1 MTRQPYSLVIPAL
14 NESGTIRD
22 VVERA
27 LHYIDD
33 LIVIDDGSTD
43 RTSEALAGLP
53 ITLLKNTKNM
63 GKAASLWLGFLH
75 AMQVGAKAV
84 ITIDGD
90 GQHAP
95 EDIPTVLAVANQWE
109 DSLILGT
116 RTRKDWRSSLSIR
129 VGANRVADFW
139 ISWAAGYCIAD
150 SQSGFRV
157 YPVSLLKQLTIK
169 HGEKQGFV
177 FESEVLIEAA
187 KLGVRSISVGI
198 EARPSQ
204 GMRPSHFRPVIDILL
219 ITQMVAW
226 RLLSR
231 GMYLRGLYQVIHGY
245 FFSHSDPK
253 TLEVRPIPSI
263 KIGQRGPSEALG
275 CRQKGNRQQ
284 KP

>member
-1 MTRQPYSLVIPAL
+1 MTMDRIVLVIPAL
-14 NESGTIRD
+14 NESGTIHD
-22 VVERA
+22 IVERA
-27 LHYIDD
+27 LHYLDD
-33 LIVIDDGSTD
+33 VIVVDDGSTD
-43 RTSEALAGLP
+43 GTSESLADLP
-53 ITLLKNTKNM
+53 ITLLKNAENM

-75 AMQVGAKAV
+75 AMKMGAQAV

-95 EDIPTVLAVANQWE
+95 EDVPAVLAVANQWN

-116 RTRKDWRSSLSIR
+116 RIRKNWRSKLSIR
-129 VGANRVADFW
+129 VMANRIADFW
-139 ISWAAGYCIAD
+139 ISWAAGYPIAD

-169 HGEKQGFV
+169 HGKKQGFV

-187 KLGVRSISVGI
+187 TLGIHSVSVDI
-198 EARPSQ
+198 EARPSP

-231 GMYLRGLYQVIHGY
+231 GMYLRGLYQITHG
-245 FFSHSDPK
+245 FFFPQHDQK
-253 TLEVRPIPSI
+253 TLKGRSTQSI
-263 KIGQRGPSEALG
+263 KIDPIPPS
-275 CRQKGNRQQ
+275 
-284 KP
+284 